1 MVPLM
6 ADARSRAADAKCA
19 RIYAEFPSRRPG
31 SAIACNMATR
41 EHRLSEFDQGPPPLG
56 RPLQLLAEDHNGTYL
71 LPFRCEWRD
80 DAWYAQGKTTAL
92 EARVLG
98 WREWR

>member
-1 MVPLM
+1 
-6 ADARSRAADAKCA
+6 
-19 RIYAEFPSRRPG
+19 
-31 SAIACNMATR
+31 MATR